1 MSPLDSPVLNQ
12 DIRYDL
18 QLDEKTT
25 NYTGLQCFCSLNLT
39 LQVVTL
45 KLQSRVLPC
54 RNVTHCLLTSE
65 LQSDHIS
72 FSIHCFLKEDKT
84 HILPVTNRLI
94 TI

>member
-12 DIRYDL
+12 DIRY
-18 QLDEKTT
+18 DEKTT

-54 RNVTHCLLTSE
+54 RNVTFCLLTSE

-72 FSIHCFLKEDKT
+72 LSINCFLKEDKT
-84 HILPVTNRLI
+84 HMLPVTNRLI